1 MVSGWGGRR
10 GWDGEER
17 GSEGKVVWPGRYTQF
32 DPKFLFFF
40 FFFFF
45 NVIQEDLVLA
55 FGMDAGSRW
64 PLGESREELCLFHL

>member
-17 GSEGKVVWPGRYTQF
+17 GSEGKVVWA
-32 DPKFLFFF
+32 PKPVLSASKFCFFL
-40 FFFFF
+40 FFFF